1 MKVTGMDI
9 TFVTNTNSDPDALEL
24 LRELGIPFIKDI
36 KSNKTNS

>member
-9 TFVTNTNSDPDALEL
+9 TFVTNTNSDTDALEL